1 MRQSGVVACWQA
13 PRLGLTANEVRER
26 LRYGDW
32 QRLHHGVYATFTGRP
47 DREAQL
53 WGALLRA
60 GPVAVLSHHTA
71 AERHG
76 LLPRPSAAIH
86 VTVGSRNNPARNRK
100 IPGVVVHR
108 SAVILSRCHP
118 AMTPPCTRVEET
130 VLDLIKVARTPDEA
144 YDWICRAL
152 GQRRTTAERIRAALQ
167 ARERVPLGSYNLVM
181 ADDASAQ
188 AREDQRATHEDRD
201 RVVEVLRLAAGDGR
215 LTVEELDERV
225 GAALT
230 ARTYG
235 ELTALVSDLP
245 AARDT
250 PAGPPGAPGPK
261 DLVRIECHH
270 SGARRDGQWLVPR
283 RMQIQVTIGNV
294 LLDFTQAIL
303 SWPALQIDV
312 QIHSGTLTLVTRPGI
327 MVDTDDLE
335 ILQASTVKVL
345 APWDPDV
352 LVRFRIDVAGTLDVS
367 SITARPPRRTL
378 SQQQA
383 LPPPRP

>member
-1 MRQSGVVACWQA
+1 
-13 PRLGLTANEVRER
+13 
-26 LRYGDW
+26 
-32 QRLHHGVYATFTGRP
+32 
-47 DREAQL
+47 
-53 WGALLRA
+53 
-60 GPVAVLSHHTA
+60 
-71 AERHG
+71 
-76 LLPRPSAAIH
+76 
-86 VTVGSRNNPARNRK
+86 
-100 IPGVVVHR
+100 
-108 SAVILSRCHP
+108 
-118 AMTPPCTRVEET
+118 
-130 VLDLIKVARTPDEA
+130 
-144 YDWICRAL
+144 
-152 GQRRTTAERIRAALQ
+152 
-167 ARERVPLGSYNLVM
+167 M

-215 LTVEELDERV
+215 LTLEELDERV

-261 DLVRIECHH
+261 DLVRLECHH
-270 SGARRDGQWLVPR
+270 SGARRNGQWLVPR

-335 ILQASTVKVL
+335 ILQASTAKVL

-352 LVRFRIDVAGTLDVS
+352 PVRFRIDVAGTLDVS

-378 SQQQA
+378 SQQLLRRRSLLQA
-383 LPPPRP
+383 GQRSRCVIPGAYPAE

>member
-1 MRQSGVVACWQA
+1 M
-13 PRLGLTANEVRER
+13 
-26 LRYGDW
+26 
-32 QRLHHGVYATFTGRP
+32 
-47 DREAQL
+47 
-53 WGALLRA
+53 
-60 GPVAVLSHHTA
+60 
-71 AERHG
+71 
-76 LLPRPSAAIH
+76 
-86 VTVGSRNNPARNRK
+86 
-100 IPGVVVHR
+100 
-108 SAVILSRCHP
+108 
-118 AMTPPCTRVEET
+118 
-130 VLDLIKVARTPDEA
+130 
-144 YDWICRAL
+144 
-152 GQRRTTAERIRAALQ
+152 
-167 ARERVPLGSYNLVM
+167 
-181 ADDASAQ
+181 
-188 AREDQRATHEDRD
+188 
-201 RVVEVLRLAAGDGR
+201 VEVLRLAAGDGR

-245 AARDT
+245 AAQDT

-294 LLDFTQAIL
+294 PLDFTQAIL

-345 APWDPDV
+345 APWDLDV
-352 LVRFRIDVAGTLDVS
+352 PVRFRIDVAGTLDVS
-367 SITARPPRRTL
+367 RITARPPRRTL
-378 SQQQA
+378 SQQLLLRRPLLQP
-383 LPPPRP
+383 LPPPSLTRGAGPDPEVRGESPVNDLGVLFRGHIPRNNTPRREGWVTASGCRHRWPRAALWGVRLRPGG

>member
-1 MRQSGVVACWQA
+1 MPQ
-13 PRLGLTANEVRER
+13 
-26 LRYGDW
+26 
-32 QRLHHGVYATFTGRP
+32 
-47 DREAQL
+47 
-53 WGALLRA
+53 
-60 GPVAVLSHHTA
+60 
-71 AERHG
+71 
-76 LLPRPSAAIH
+76 
-86 VTVGSRNNPARNRK
+86 
-100 IPGVVVHR
+100 
-108 SAVILSRCHP
+108 
-118 AMTPPCTRVEET
+118 
-130 VLDLIKVARTPDEA
+130 
-144 YDWICRAL
+144 
-152 GQRRTTAERIRAALQ
+152 
-167 ARERVPLGSYNLVM
+167 ERVVRCGAGRVGSYNVVM
-181 ADDASAQ
+181 AGDASAQ

-245 AARDT
+245 AARDAPT
-250 PAGPPGAPGPK
+250 GPPGAPGAPGPK

-352 LVRFRIDVAGTLDVS
+352 PVRFRIDVAGTLDVS

-378 SQQQA
+378 SQQ
-383 LPPPRP
+383 LLRRRPLLNPRSTI